1 MPEYYSFEFA
11 ETKITIH
18 PDWASLFADYRKTLQ
33 EIGEKI
39 KEEDFEPPAEKAFVI
54 FQKPRKNRRIIILG
68 QDPYPQPGTAT
79 GRSFEVKGY
88 QDWREKTQNA
98 SLRNIL
104 KELYREARN
113 LQSCPPI
120 KEVRRK
126 LSQVPEILPPA
137 KLFQDWEDRGV
148 FFLNTA
154 LTVRQGEPGSHQ
166 QLWQDF
172 IRAVIAT
179 LAGAARQKYWLLWG
193 QEAQNY
199 KALIR
204 AEETAE
210 SESIEKSEARYAG
223 RNVIITA
230 PHPSRYDFVG
240 SGTFSHPVIKK
251 ICLSQGGD
259 LSASQSA
266 ASIL

>member
-1 MPEYYSFEFA
+1 MPEHYSFKFA
-11 ETKITIH
+11 ESKITIH
-18 PDWASLFADYRKTLQ
+18 PDWTALFADNLKTLQ
-33 EIGEKI
+33 KIGKKI
-39 KEEDFEPPAEKAFVI
+39 KKEDFEPPAERVFVI
-54 FQKPRKNRRIIILG
+54 FQKPRKSRRIIILG

-88 QDWREKTQNA
+88 RDWQEKTQNA

-104 KELYREARN
+104 KELYQEARD
-113 LQSCPPI
+113 LQKSPPI
-120 KEVRRK
+120 KGVRRK
-126 LSQVPEILPPA
+126 VSQIPEILSPA
-137 KLFQDWEDRGV
+137 KLFQTWEERGV

-166 QLWQDF
+166 HLWQNF

-179 LAGAARQKYWLLWG
+179 LARTGRQKYWLLWG

-199 KALIR
+199 QDLIR
-204 AEETAE
+204 AEETGDLERLEKFEE
-210 SESIEKSEARYAG
+210 SYTGK
-223 RNVIITA
+223 NVIITA

-259 LSASQSA
+259 CNARQSA

>member
-1 MPEYYSFEFA
+1 MPEYYSFKFA
-11 ETKITIH
+11 ETKIKVH
-18 PDWASLFADYRKTLQ
+18 SSWAELFADNQKTLH

-54 FQKPRKNRRIIILG
+54 FQKPRKSRRIIILG

-88 QDWREKTQNA
+88 RDWQEKTQNA

-104 KELYREARN
+104 KELYREVRD

-126 LSQVPEILPPA
+126 LSQIPEISPPA
-137 KLFQDWEDRGV
+137 KLIQSWEERGV

-154 LTVRQGEPGSHQ
+154 LTVRQGESGSHQ

-199 KALIR
+199 KDLIR
-204 AEETAE
+204 AEEAGDSERLEE
-210 SESIEKSEARYAG
+210 SEERYTG
-223 RNVIITA
+223 KNVIITA

-240 SGTFSHPVIKK
+240 SGTFSHPIIKK

-259 LSASQSA
+259 CNARQSA